1 MKLRS
6 DKSSKP
12 LQTVKIEL
20 IEFYRMQLTGIVT
33 MDNKEI
39 NELTTSASED
49 FTSSSESDSD
59 ELKQLRSLMIDMTD
73 DDSA

>member
-1 MKLRS
+1 
-6 DKSSKP
+6 
-12 LQTVKIEL
+12 
-20 IEFYRMQLTGIVT
+20 MQLKGIVT

-59 ELKQLRSLMIDMTD
+59 ELK
-73 DDSA
+73 

>member
-1 MKLRS
+1 
-6 DKSSKP
+6 
-12 LQTVKIEL
+12 
-20 IEFYRMQLTGIVT
+20 MQLRGIVT

-59 ELKQLRSLMIDMTD
+59 ELKQLRSFMLDMTD